1 MFTTHPFDTLYFIP
15 NQFSIE
21 SFQTT
26 TGYMH
31 LAATEEATVS
41 DADQP
46 IAKLDLNIIYIFAG
60 AGIIIVMLI
69 FGILVHLFKKS
80 KSLERK
86 LVIQQT
92 FCENEKNTET
102 LSQTQ
107 NLSRRYSSSNVQ
119 PCNKD
124 HFYRTIEADYDEI
137 NEEFEMQVSPGDN
150 RLRNENI
157 SMQGVVVTAQ
167 NAEESRIRTNISDL
181 YLEPLFV
188 PETQESQNE
197 EEINSNHS
205 LEVIK
210 ET

>member
-1 MFTTHPFDTLYFIP
+1 
-15 NQFSIE
+15 
-21 SFQTT
+21 
-26 TGYMH
+26 MH

-41 DADQP
+41 VADQP
-46 IAKLDLNIIYIFAG
+46 IAKLDLNIIYIVAG

-69 FGILVHLFKKS
+69 FGFLVHLFKKS

-107 NLSRRYSSSNVQ
+107 ILSRRYTSSNVQ
-119 PCNKD
+119 PCNKH

-137 NEEFEMQVSPGDN
+137 NEEFEMQVFAEDN
-150 RLRNENI
+150 RLRNINLL
-157 SMQGVVVTAQ
+157 MQGVVDTAQ

-188 PETQESQNE
+188 SEAQESQNE
-197 EEINSNHS
+197 EETNSNHS

>member
-1 MFTTHPFDTLYFIP
+1 M
-15 NQFSIE
+15 
-21 SFQTT
+21 
-26 TGYMH
+26 
-31 LAATEEATVS
+31 AATEEVTVS
-41 DADQP
+41 VADQP
-46 IAKLDLNIIYIFAG
+46 ITKLDLNIIYIFAG

-80 KSLERK
+80 KILESK
-86 LVIQQT
+86 LAFQQT

-102 LSQTQ
+102 LSQTKT
-107 NLSRRYSSSNVQ
+107 LSRRYSRSNVQ
-119 PCNKD
+119 TRNKD

-137 NEEFEMQVSPGDN
+137 NEDFEMQLSSEDN
-150 RLRNENI
+150 RLRNKNLL
-157 SMQGVVVTAQ
+157 MQGVVVTAQ

-205 LEVIK
+205 LQDIK
-210 ET
+210 ETSQTMDISWI